1 MKIRN
6 GFVSNSSSS
15 SFCIFGINIKDDK
28 YNLDYDSLDLKGVN
42 LDHEY
47 AVNEY
52 DDSQYMG
59 MNPEKLG
66 ENETLAQ
73 FRQRIVDEFA
83 KIGVNVEPSE
93 LSWITDGG
101 YNG

>member
-1 MKIRN
+1 MKIRQ

-15 SFCIFGINIKDDK
+15 SFCIFGINIKGDK
-28 YNLDYDSLDLKGVN
+28 YNLDVDKLDLNGVN

-47 AVNEY
+47 AINEY

-59 MNPEKLG
+59 LNPNKLG

-83 KIGVNVEPSE
+83 KINVVIDPKD
-93 LSWITDGG
+93 LSWITEGG